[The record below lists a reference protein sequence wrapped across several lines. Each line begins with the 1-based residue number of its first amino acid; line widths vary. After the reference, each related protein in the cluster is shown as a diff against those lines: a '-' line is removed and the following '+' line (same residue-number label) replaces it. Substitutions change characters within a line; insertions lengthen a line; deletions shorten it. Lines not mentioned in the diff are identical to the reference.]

1 MFVVLI
7 YNRKSKKVKLCK
19 GGSMSNISDIIEEF
33 ILEQLD
39 DTNFINLS
47 RNELANFFNCAPSQ
61 INYVLSTRFT
71 LPKGF
76 VIESHRGGGG
86 YIKLER
92 INLNK
97 NAYLN
102 TLISTTLQ
110 SDITFSESVK
120 ILDDLHHLGFIGEE
134 SCAVLKYA
142 LSSKALSMPV
152 KIENKQRSNILKNVL
167 INIIK
172 E

>member
-1 MFVVLI
+1 M
-7 YNRKSKKVKLCK
+7 SK
-19 GGSMSNISDIIEEF
+19 ISDIIEQF

-39 DTNFINLS
+39 DTDFINLS

-71 LPKGF
+71 IPKGF
-76 VIESHRGGGG
+76 IVESHRGGGG

-92 INLNK
+92 VNIDK
-97 NAYLN
+97 NSYIKE
-102 TLISTTLQ
+102 LISDTLNY
-110 SDITFSESVK
+110 DISYTECEK
-120 ILDDLHHLGFIGEE
+120 IIDNLQQLNILGAE
-134 SCAVLKYA
+134 SCEILKYA
-142 LSSKALSMPV
+142 LAPKALAMPI
-152 KIENKQRSNILKNVL
+152 KIENKQRANILKNIL

>member
-1 MFVVLI
+1 M
-7 YNRKSKKVKLCK
+7 SK
-19 GGSMSNISDIIEEF
+19 ISDIIEEF

-39 DTNFINLS
+39 DTDFINLS

-71 LPKGF
+71 IPKGF
-76 VIESHRGGGG
+76 IVESHRGGGG

-92 INLNK
+92 VNIDK
-97 NAYLN
+97 NSYIKE
-102 TLISTTLQ
+102 LISDTLNY
-110 SDITFSESVK
+110 DISYTECEK
-120 ILDDLHHLGFIGEE
+120 IIDNLQQLNILGEE
-134 SCAVLKYA
+134 SCEILKYA
-142 LSSKALSMPV
+142 LATKALAMPI
-152 KIENKQRSNILKNVL
+152 KIENKQRANILKNVL